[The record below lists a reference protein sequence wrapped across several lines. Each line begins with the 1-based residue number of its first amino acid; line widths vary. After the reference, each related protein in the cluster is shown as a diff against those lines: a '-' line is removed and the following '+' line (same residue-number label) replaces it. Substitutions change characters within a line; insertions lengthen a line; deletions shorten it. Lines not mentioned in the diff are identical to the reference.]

1 MYHIPTAVTCTYVVN
16 AGYLDCVKAT
26 SCDLLKQLDTSAF
39 FHDLVKGA
47 DNDASG
53 LIVAL
58 AVAKA
63 LGALKR
69 NVSFVVLRIDSR
81 IAQQYR
87 LRISV
92 LWVMDNSTLRN
103 LTIP

>member
-1 MYHIPTAVTCTYVVN
+1 MYHIPTAVTC
-16 AGYLDCVKAT
+16 YLDCVKAT

-69 NVSFVVLRIDSR
+69 NVSFVVLL
-81 IAQQYR
+81 Y
-87 LRISV
+87 V
-92 LWVMDNSTLRN
+92 
-103 LTIP
+103 LTIFAE